1 MQAGLATP
9 FPLPRVVDDD
19 AAKGGNASLRFGLPL
34 LAPAT
39 PSFDRI
45 SVEQPFDI
53 DRFTFGSGT
62 ILAGTGPDTVVLG
75 IELALPRQAVPQV
88 EACSLDLAICV
99 WHRGAVI
106 SLALPDAV
114 PGVGSP
120 VLLGTGVLG
129 LDLKRRGRRS

>member
-39 PSFDRI
+39 RGFDRI

-62 ILAGTGPDTVVLG
+62 ILAGTGPDTAVLG
-75 IELALPRQAVPQV
+75 IELALPRHAVRRSRHAAWTSRSVSGTAGPSSAWHCRTRCP
-88 EACSLDLAICV
+88 ESDRWSCSAPACS
-99 WHRGAVI
+99 
-106 SLALPDAV
+106 
-114 PGVGSP
+114 GS
-120 VLLGTGVLG
+120 T
-129 LDLKRRGRRS
+129 